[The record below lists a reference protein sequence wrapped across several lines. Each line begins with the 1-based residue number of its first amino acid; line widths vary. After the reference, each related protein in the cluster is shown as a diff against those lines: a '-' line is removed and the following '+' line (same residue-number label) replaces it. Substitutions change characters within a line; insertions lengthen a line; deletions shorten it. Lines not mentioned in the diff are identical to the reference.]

1 MGQGARPYRIFIA
14 VYPPPAIVEALA
26 EAVGALELPPH
37 RPTPPDQVHLTL
49 QFVGEIDFH
58 GLEDVIESAERAA
71 AGTFA
76 FELSPDRL
84 IAIPDRGPAR
94 LVAASAPQVKSLSEL
109 VGRLV
114 TRLARKPRKERP
126 FLPHLTLLRF
136 RSVAPGL
143 ELERPIAPVPFT
155 VDRISV
161 MQSILKAGGA
171 EHRALREIALG

>member
-14 VYPPPAIVEALA
+14 AYPPPATVDALSA
-26 EAVGALELPPH
+26 SAAALELPPH
-37 RPTPPDQVHLTL
+37 RVTPVDQVHLTL
-49 QFVGEIDFH
+49 QFVGDVDPRD
-58 GLEDVIESAERAA
+58 LEEVIESAERARMGIA
-71 AGTFA
+71 E

-94 LVAASAPQVKSLSEL
+94 LVAASAPEVKPLSEL
-109 VGRLV
+109 VGRLA
-114 TRLARKPRKERP
+114 TRLARKPQKERP

-136 RSVAPGL
+136 RSAVPGF
-143 ELERPIAPVPFT
+143 ELEIPIEPVPFT